1 MAHLA
6 IVGSHKVNG
15 VAQIHTELM
24 KQTIFADFDQFFPG
38 KIINITNGI
47 TPRRWL
53 NQANPHLAELI
64 TSRIGSGWVKDL
76 KQLERLIPLADDASF
91 RKEFAGVKRA
101 Q

>member
-24 KQTIFADFDQFFPG
+24 KQTIFADFDRFFPG

-53 NQANPHLAELI
+53 NQANPA
-64 TSRIGSGWVKDL
+64 SGRTHHFAHRLWL
-76 KQLERLIPLADDASF
+76 GQGLEPVEAPDSACR
-91 RKEFAGVKRA
+91 
-101 Q
+101 